1 MLVVAQSEFL
11 FMKWSVIAGNGFSS
25 TPDLNSWN
33 KWGKNKKV
41 QVGHK
46 FNRQKQPDER
56 YVVRLCTFHDLL

>member
-1 MLVVAQSEFL
+1 MLAVAQSEFL
-11 FMKWSVIAGNGFSS
+11 FMKWSVIAGNDFSS

-46 FNRQKQPDER
+46 FNRQK
-56 YVVRLCTFHDLL
+56 